1 MRFFPGAIARSLP
14 FATKLGLGI
23 SAIVLFVSVAITAT
37 FHEMASRSLTSE
49 GKKWGRMLCE
59 NLALRIRDPLL
70 AQDLLRIKN
79 HVDELKSSGHDVA
92 YAFVMDAEG
101 HVLAHTFQSGF
112 PVELPSANPL
122 LPNETFRIQ
131 LIDAG
136 SMLVYDFAAPVVVAG
151 NRLGVARV
159 GLSKSGVEDV
169 IRALIDPVA
178 NVAFLTMILAVALAT
193 LYARRVTRRI
203 NLLREHAAS
212 VVAGRL
218 ELPDTLPKPRV
229 CWKEKQCSLSKCP
242 VHGDGSLPCWYIAGN
257 LAAHPECFEGKCS
270 PITDEA
276 CANCEVYL
284 ENAGDEIQQLS
295 ETFNIMTY
303 TLRLHLDELHAAE
316 RELTRQKELM
326 RTILD
331 ATPDFVALQDR
342 EHRYMAV
349 NKAFAEMLGQSEL
362 AIIGQEDAT
371 LLPDDEGRRNRE
383 ALARIFQTGRREE
396 EEIRR
401 SHEGQSQWLHV
412 VRVPVKDDKGRV
424 VAVVRSARDV
434 SQLKSMQDQ
443 LIQAQKMESLG
454 KLAGGVAHEINTPLG
469 VILGYSQL
477 LQEDVP
483 AESSLKSDLQIIE
496 KQAKVCRKIVAD
508 LLGFSRQAA
517 SAKMEM
523 CFNNSLMEAVTLV
536 RHTFLL
542 DKVEIQTRLDD
553 RLPIIYGD
561 PEKLKQVWIN
571 LLNNARDAMPCGGLL
586 RVSSRLESER
596 GVVIATFSDTGDGI
610 APENL
615 PRIFD
620 PFFSTKGVGQG
631 TGLGLSVSFGI
642 IKDHGGAISVLSPAP
657 EFSADARAGALPEAA
672 GPGSQFIIELPLDH
686 SDLAPVP
693 AQAEAPRP
701 VTAT

>member
-1 MRFFPGAIARSLP
+1 MKFLPGAIARSLP

-23 SAIVLFVSVAITAT
+23 SAIVLFVSVSMTAT
-37 FHEMASRSLTSE
+37 FHEMASRSLTNE

-79 HVDELKSSGHDVA
+79 HVDELKSAGDDVA
-92 YAFVMDAEG
+92 YAFVMDAED
-101 HVLAHTFQSGF
+101 HVLAHTFQGGF
-112 PVELPSANPL
+112 PVELPAANAVP
-122 LPNETFRIQ
+122 PGETFHVE
-131 LIDAG
+131 LIDTGTA
-136 SMLVYDFAAPVVVAG
+136 LVYDFAAPVVVAG

-159 GLSKSGVEDV
+159 GLAKSGVEDV
-169 IRALIDPVA
+169 IRALIDPVI
-178 NVAFLTMILAVALAT
+178 NVSFLTMILAVALAT

-203 NLLREHAAS
+203 NQLREHAAS

-229 CWKEKQCSLSKCP
+229 CWKEKHCSLAKCP
-242 VHGDGSLPCWYIAGN
+242 VHGDASLPCWYIAGN
-257 LAAHPECFEGKCS
+257 LAAHPECFEGHCV
-270 PITDEA
+270 PATDEA

-331 ATPDFVALQDR
+331 ATPDYVALQDR
-342 EHRYMAV
+342 DHRYMAV
-349 NKAFAEMLGQSEL
+349 NKALSEMLGQSEA
-362 AIIGQEDAT
+362 AIVGQGDNT
-371 LLPDDEGRRNRE
+371 LMPQAEARRNRE
-383 ALARIFQTGRREE
+383 ALERIFLTGRREE
-396 EEIRR
+396 EEIQLRR
-401 SHEGQSQWLHV
+401 DGDAQWLHV
-412 VRVPVKDDKGRV
+412 VRVPVKDDQGRV

-434 SQLKSMQDQ
+434 SQLKTMQDQ

-483 AESSLKSDLQIIE
+483 PESTLCADLQIIE

-536 RHTFLL
+536 RHTFQL
-542 DKVEIQTRLDD
+542 DKVEIQTKLDD

-571 LLNNARDAMPCGGLL
+571 LLNNARDAMPHGGLL

-596 GVVIATFSDTGDGI
+596 GVVLATFSDTGDGI
-610 APENL
+610 PPENL

-620 PFFSTKGVGQG
+620 PFFSTKSVGQG

-642 IKDHGGAISVLSPAP
+642 IKDHGGSIRVLSPAP
-657 EFSADARAGALPEAA
+657 SMTDSNLLHTA
-672 GPGSQFIIELPLDH
+672 GPGAQFVIELPLDH
-686 SDLAPVP
+686 SDLDLPASSRPAPPSTP
-693 AQAEAPRP
+693 AE
-701 VTAT
+701 TA